1 MLQNWTTARDN
12 HEQTIIAPPTLDN
25 HIHLYHFSKTYTVE
39 YQLNNNQLQRT
50 DGKPAAGTPCDC
62 IFLIFDASHDVSIK
76 KSKSIKSH
84 PLAMQVDETGSALQ
98 DLTYN
103 WWGDNLK
110 SLGLKRSLT
119 EVKLCAMKR
128 RGWSVLQE

>member
-1 MLQNWTTARDN
+1 
-12 HEQTIIAPPTLDN
+12 
-25 HIHLYHFSKTYTVE
+25 
-39 YQLNNNQLQRT
+39 
-50 DGKPAAGTPCDC
+50 
-62 IFLIFDASHDVSIK
+62 
-76 KSKSIKSH
+76 
-84 PLAMQVDETGSALQ
+84 MQVDETGSALQ